1 MEQAHLRDMPSPSPD
16 DTKPVVRKSRSRSTL
31 ARQFEGEQDISTL
44 LMLGAAEARNCKAD
58 LEDQVNKK
66 P

>member
-1 MEQAHLRDMPSPSPD
+1 MP
-16 DTKPVVRKSRSRSTL
+16 
-31 ARQFEGEQDISTL
+31 FEGEQDISTL

-58 LEDQVNKK
+58 LAEQVRGTV